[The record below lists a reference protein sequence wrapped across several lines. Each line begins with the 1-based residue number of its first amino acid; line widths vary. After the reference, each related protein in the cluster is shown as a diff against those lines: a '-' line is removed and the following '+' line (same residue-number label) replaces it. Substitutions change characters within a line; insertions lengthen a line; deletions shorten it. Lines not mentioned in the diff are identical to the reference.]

1 MARLGAHYAEAAV
14 GFGAGV
20 GHMVALA
27 VERDDEHG
35 AAMHLAAGLGRA
47 YFRNI
52 VAFGGRIADAFA
64 KAASAELFGA
74 AEKVDGIVRAVRGED
89 EFHGA
94 VMAVAEREDV
104 HPHARASVA
113 SEAVVSSQLSVV
125 REVRALRNVF
135 VPS

>member
-1 MARLGAHYAEAAV
+1 
-14 GFGAGV
+14 
-20 GHMVALA
+20 MVALA
-27 VERDDEHG
+27 VKRDDEHG
-35 AAMHLAAGLGRA
+35 AAVHFAAGLARA
-47 YFRNI
+47 DFRRI
-52 VAFGGRIADAFA
+52 VALGSCVADAFA
-64 KAASAELFGA
+64 KATAAEFFGA
-74 AEKVDGIVRAVRGED
+74 AEEVDGIVRVIGGED